1 MEEAAERRHA
11 GSRADHH
18 DGRVAIVG
26 QVEVLVALHEY
37 RHLATAGAVGDDGGG
52 DALALA
58 VAHGGNGEMDF
69 LWMRLGAGGDGVKPW
84 LQTLEGAQQFT
95 GRAVDRKLLQHVRQL
110 PTP

>member
-1 MEEAAERRHA
+1 MLGLLDEY
-11 GSRADHH
+11 GD
-18 DGRVAIVG
+18 VA
-26 QVEVLVALHEY
+26 ALHAIGEKG
-37 RHLATAGAVGDDGGG
+37 RGH
-52 DALALA
+52 ALALA